1 MNEIELRFENVTKTF
16 GSVKALKSVSFDIK
30 KGEVHCLVGE
40 NGAGKSTLIK
50 ILAGSYIIDSG
61 QVYIEEEPVL
71 ITDPLDGVNK
81 GIAVVYQELNTIP
94 YMTVADNFIL
104 GMERQKWGFNKKA
117 ENIELARTYLKCVD
131 LDIEPTTMMSKLS
144 VAQRQMVEVAK
155 ALAHNAKIIVFDE
168 PTAFLSEKE
177 VGVLFEKIKDLQAQG
192 ITIIYISHR
201 MDELFQIGNR
211 ITILKDGTYVG
222 TYSLKDVTVDEIV
235 QLMVGRELS
244 SVYPKVN
251 TEFGKV
257 ALRVEH
263 LKNSVLKDVS
273 IEVRAGEVLGISG
286 LVGSGRSELLRAIY
300 GADKL
305 NSGEIYVFGKNVSI
319 RTPADA
325 IANNIGMLPEDR
337 RSLGIIGCLS
347 VKDNI
352 SLILSKL
359 TSKFGFLNMKGTNN
373 IVDNYINVLKIKTSS
388 AEQLIS
394 KLSGGNQQ
402 KVILARQLCINPKIL
417 LLDEPTQGIDIGSKS
432 DIYQLIQNLAC
443 SGMAIIVVSS
453 ELIEIC
459 NISSRIIV
467 MRDGKIAGEV
477 AKEDISEE
485 NVTRLAMGVSK

>member
-211 ITILKDGTYVG
+211 ITILKDGAYVG

-251 TEFGKV
+251 TEFGEV

-273 IEVRAGEVLGISG
+273 IEVRVGEVLGISG

-373 IVDNYINVLKIKTSS
+373 IVDNYINELKIKTPS

-402 KVILARQLCINPKIL
+402 KVIVARQLCINPKIL

>member
-1 MNEIELRFENVTKTF
+1 M
-16 GSVKALKSVSFDIK
+16 
-30 KGEVHCLVGE
+30 
-40 NGAGKSTLIK
+40 
-50 ILAGSYIIDSG
+50 
-61 QVYIEEEPVL
+61 
-71 ITDPLDGVNK
+71 
-81 GIAVVYQELNTIP
+81 
-94 YMTVADNFIL
+94 
-104 GMERQKWGFNKKA
+104 
-117 ENIELARTYLKCVD
+117 
-131 LDIEPTTMMSKLS
+131 
-144 VAQRQMVEVAK
+144 
-155 ALAHNAKIIVFDE
+155 
-168 PTAFLSEKE
+168 
-177 VGVLFEKIKDLQAQG
+177 
-192 ITIIYISHR
+192 
-201 MDELFQIGNR
+201 
-211 ITILKDGTYVG
+211 
-222 TYSLKDVTVDEIV
+222 
-235 QLMVGRELS
+235 
-244 SVYPKVN
+244 
-251 TEFGKV
+251 
-257 ALRVEH
+257 
-263 LKNSVLKDVS
+263 
-273 IEVRAGEVLGISG
+273 
-286 LVGSGRSELLRAIY
+286 RAIY

-373 IVDNYINVLKIKTSS
+373 IVDNYINELKIKTPS

-402 KVILARQLCINPKIL
+402 KVIVARQLCINPKIL

>member
-1 MNEIELRFENVTKTF
+1 MNEIELRFENVTKIF

-273 IEVRAGEVLGISG
+273 IEVRVGEVLGISG